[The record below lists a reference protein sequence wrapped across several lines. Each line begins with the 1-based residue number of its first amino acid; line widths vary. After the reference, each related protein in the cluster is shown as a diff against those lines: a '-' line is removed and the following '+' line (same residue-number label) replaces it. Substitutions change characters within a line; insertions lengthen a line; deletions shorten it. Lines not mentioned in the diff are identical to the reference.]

1 MMGFMGG
8 ESTAPAGDP
17 MDFMAAAPGEGEEE
31 LSAGGKF
38 RAAVHAVNFAVGQQ
52 SSQEDPFSGMPMG
65 NDGMG
70 QTMQIPEVTK
80 LREWETKHEE
90 ELEATARKEEAA
102 KRQTRESAAE

>member
-1 MMGFMGG
+1 MDMGG
-8 ESTAPAGDP
+8 DMG
-17 MDFMAAAPGEGEEE
+17 GQEE

-38 RAAVHAVNFAVGQQ
+38 RAAVHAVNFVVGHQA
-52 SSQEDPFSGMPMG
+52 SPEDPFSGMPVG

-90 ELEATARKEEAA
+90 ELEETARKEEAA
-102 KRQTRESAAE
+102 KRQTRQSAADELAKWYAERQADLSKRL